1 MTNFLK
7 SRWVEYSVLG
17 LSVFLIFCLVFDSSI
32 VLPNLVAWLGR
43 WHPLVLHFP
52 IVLLLIAVFLGLTG
66 KKVPHELLVIGVL
79 SALVTAILGFFLGK
93 ETPVKGDLL
102 LWHQWMGG
110 AVALIA
116 ALWYALANKGLDSKI
131 YVKGL
136 QVVVVVLVALTGHYG
151 GMVTHGEEFLA
162 LQTSKKEK
170 ELPENPIIY
179 ADVVATI
186 LDDKCVSCHNSNKKK
201 GELLLTNFSELLKGG
216 ESGNTL
222 VPGDPLKSELI
233 SRLHLPVENE
243 EHMPPEGKTPLIPS
257 EIEILERWVALGAS
271 DTLRLDQLPKSEPL
285 AILVKGLMEPD
296 PMSKWAK
303 LPFVADSTLQNLA
316 SDYLTIERVAS
327 NSNALSIDMYL
338 PPEYDVKPILALQ
351 RIANNIVELDLSGL
365 PLGAQEMDVIA
376 KCQNLEWLEID
387 KTPVSDTEMEK
398 LSNLKKLKLL
408 KVYET
413 DITDKSLAV
422 FKNMTDLKN
431 LYVYKT
437 GISKNA
443 IQELQDTNKGLQV
456 NYGIAPEIE
465 GFFVAT
471 DSVTVTK

>member
-116 ALWYALANKGLDSKI
+116 ALWYALANKGLGSKI
-131 YVKGL
+131 YVKAL

-162 LQTSKKEK
+162 LPTSKKEK

-201 GELLLTNFSELLKGG
+201 GELLLTSFSELLKGG

-222 VPGDPLKSELI
+222 IPGDPLKSELI

-243 EHMPPEGKTPLIPS
+243 EHMPPEGKTPLTTS

-285 AILVKGLMEPD
+285 AVLVKGLMEPD
-296 PMSKWAK
+296 PMSKWAE

-365 PLGAQEMDVIA
+365 PLGAQEMDVVA

-387 KTPVSDTEMEK
+387 KTPVSDSDMEK

-413 DITDKSLAV
+413 DITEKSLAV
-422 FKNMTDLKN
+422 FKNMPDLKN

-443 IQELQDTNKGLQV
+443 IQELQDTNKGPQV

-465 GFFVAT
+465 AFFVAT